1 MTEGRE
7 CGSGRVVRSPH
18 FNGETGHRWPR
29 QPRLPVTNFNV
40 TLFDKHIASQCAA
53 LVRGLYD
60 GTIPPTINDRST
72 DTQVLVARQDGIA
85 FVVFPGTASYRDAIT
100 DVRFKFTEW
109 QDGVKVHR
117 GFRFAYESIANAL
130 RAQIADES
138 RVIFCGH
145 SLGGALAT
153 LAADDLFFA
162 KSQGGALPQR
172 DGVHTPLT
180 SITDIVSAVYT
191 FGSPRVG
198 NIAFARRYDASLH
211 DKTFRIVNEG
221 DPVVRVPWLFG
232 LYRHVGTRVFLSD
245 RNGIEVNPPLWRGLI
260 PTTPAGESRE
270 FIRFSPHSI
279 QSYQKKLNA

>member
-130 RAQIADES
+130 RAQIADE
-138 RVIFCGH
+138 RWVIFCGH

-153 LAADDLFFA
+153 LAADAF
-162 KSQGGALPQR
+162 GAGR
-172 DGVHTPLT
+172 VE
-180 SITDIVSAVYT
+180 AVYT

-198 NIAFARRYDASLH
+198 NIAFARRYDAILH
-211 DKTFRIVNEG
+211 DQTFRIVNEG